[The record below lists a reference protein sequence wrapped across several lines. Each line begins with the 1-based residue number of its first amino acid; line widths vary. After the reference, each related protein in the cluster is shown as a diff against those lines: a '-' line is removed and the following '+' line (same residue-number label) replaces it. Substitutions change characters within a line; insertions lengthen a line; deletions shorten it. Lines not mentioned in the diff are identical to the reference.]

1 MGDAGREG
9 LPRAFARG
17 ARDQA
22 VRVATTPRHVIMLGL
37 LLGASWVT
45 LDVYR
50 DRVVQDVPV
59 AVVDLDN
66 SKISRTLREFLG
78 AERELRVDGAE
89 GPASADEARA
99 ALEQGRVAAVITI
112 PEGVSRDVKR
122 GRRAE
127 VLLTVDSSNVLVG
140 KNVFKAVSK
149 AVGTVAA
156 GAQLTLVTKLG
167 ERREHAL
174 ARVVPV
180 SVAETLSF
188 NPAVNY
194 VTYVAPGLVF
204 FFLHV
209 YALLLASSV
218 FLPGGPTRPAERA
231 GALATAFALT
241 LAIGALLAWVFLPH
255 VAVVPQSDAGLV
267 VAAMAAFL
275 VVDGLLAW
283 AIAMVI
289 PGPMSALQVTVI
301 VGMLSLMLSGI
312 TWPLDMFPAPLAAVA
327 RVIPF
332 TPFARGFQVFL
343 HHPVGFGEVSP
354 MFRSLGLQ
362 AGAFAAV
369 ALAARGV
376 RALVGAARGRAA

>member
-1 MGDAGREG
+1 MADAGREG
-9 LPRAFARG
+9 VLRAFARD
-17 ARDQA
+17 ARDQV
-22 VRVATTPRHVIMLGL
+22 VRVATTPRHLIMLVL
-37 LLGASWVT
+37 LLGSSWIT

-50 DRVVQDVPV
+50 DCVVKDLPV

-66 SKISRTLREFLG
+66 SKISRTIREFLG
-78 AERELRVDGAE
+78 AERDLSVDAGE
-89 GPASADEARA
+89 GPASADEAQE
-99 ALEQGRVAAVITI
+99 ALEQGRVKAVITI
-112 PEGVSRDVKR
+112 PEGLSRDVKR
-122 GRRAE
+122 GRRAQ
-127 VLLTVDSSNVLVG
+127 VLLTVDGSNVLVG

-156 GAQLTLVTKLG
+156 GAQLTLVSKLG
-167 ERREHAL
+167 ERRERAM

-180 SVAETLSF
+180 AVAESLSF

-218 FLPGGPTRPAERA
+218 FLPGGPTRPAGRA
-231 GALATAFALT
+231 GALVTSFALT
-241 LAIGALLAWVFLPH
+241 LGVGALLAWGFLPH
-255 VAVVPQSDAGLV
+255 VTVVPQSPPALV
-267 VAAMAAFL
+267 LAALAAFL
-275 VVDGLLAW
+275 AVDGLLAW
-283 AIAMVI
+283 AIAMAV
-289 PGPMSALQVTVI
+289 PTPMAGLQLTVV

-312 TWPLDMFPAPLAAVA
+312 TWPLDMFPPPLAAFA

-343 HHPVGFGEVSP
+343 HHPVGFAEVSP
-354 MFRSLGLQ
+354 MFRALGLQ

-369 ALAARGV
+369 ALAGRGV
-376 RALVGAARGRAA
+376 RRAAGAVRGRAA